1 MQKIHQ
7 ETLVRIQ
14 MQHEDKVR
22 LLISWMPN
30 KISNRLIAVTASEG
44 EMELA
49 CKYLLDIYLTDC
61 QTFMPLYSIKDSE
74 LLTTEHPK

>member
-7 ETLVRIQ
+7 ETLARIQ

-30 KISNRLIAVTASEG
+30 KRSSRLIAVLLTASEQ

-49 CKYLLDIYLTDC
+49 
-61 QTFMPLYSIKDSE
+61 
-74 LLTTEHPK
+74 